1 MDIRSFFGPKGG
13 NAKGSGPKT
22 DPKLREE
29 EKKKKKRVQVFSD
42 SDSDEELVK
51 KPKEQPKKATSTS
64 SKKEEAVPPKSK
76 LKEVNA
82 SDFFNSKPLKTNPVK
97 RKSPE
102 KSVNR
107 CVNFLKIFPS
117 CYNHHKSL
125 TAMGLLRTHWKDP
138 AFLH

>member
-1 MDIRSFFGPKGG
+1 MDIRNFFGPKGG
-13 NAKGSGPKT
+13 YLKGSGAKT
-22 DPKLREE
+22 DLKPREE

-51 KPKEQPKKATSTS
+51 KPKEEPKKAAT

-82 SDFFNSKPLKTNPVK
+82 SDFFNSKPVKTNPVK

-107 CVNFLKIFPS
+107 
-117 CYNHHKSL
+117 
-125 TAMGLLRTHWKDP
+125 
-138 AFLH
+138 